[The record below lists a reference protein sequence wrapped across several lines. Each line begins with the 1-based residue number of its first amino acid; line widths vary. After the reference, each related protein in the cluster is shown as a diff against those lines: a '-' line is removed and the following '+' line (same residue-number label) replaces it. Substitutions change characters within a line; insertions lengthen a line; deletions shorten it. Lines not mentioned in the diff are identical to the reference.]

1 MGQFAR
7 SSGSSSPL
15 AIHSHPSWRHVFQ
28 ALIFDFDGLIL
39 DTETPEVQI
48 WQELYARYGQE
59 FPLDEWVRTV
69 VGATIANLDPL
80 AQLERLTGLPL
91 DRQALHEQV
100 QRTRLDMQSDLPPL
114 PGVAEY
120 LDSARLLGLRLAVAS
135 SSPHGWVDG
144 HLRRLGFYDL
154 FDTVICRED
163 APRLKPDPDLFLA
176 ALSAL
181 HLRADQAL
189 AFEDSPNGV
198 KAASA
203 AGLRVVGV
211 PNSITAR
218 LGPLPADLLL
228 ASLSDLPLPGLLG
241 HFGDS
246 LALHPET
253 PDDLP
258 GIRAV
263 EEAAFS
269 RHNEAD
275 LVDLARRRGKSV
287 LSMVA
292 IQAGG
297 VVGHALF
304 TPVSLDPPSSGCRGL
319 GLGPIAIL
327 PEFQRTGIGSRLMR
341 AGLEHVRRLG
351 YGFVILLGN
360 PAYYSRFGF
369 TPGRLFGL
377 SSDYGEGDEFQALEL
392 RPGTLAGVRGR
403 LKYIPEFEETGC

>member
-1 MGQFAR
+1 
-7 SSGSSSPL
+7 
-15 AIHSHPSWRHVFQ
+15 VFQ

-69 VGATIANLDPL
+69 VGATVANFDPV

-91 DRQALHEQV
+91 DRQALHEQAH
-100 QRTRLDMQSDLPPL
+100 RARLDWQAILPPL
-114 PGVAEY
+114 PGVADY
-120 LDSARLLGLRLAVAS
+120 LDSARRLGLRLAIAS

-144 HLRRLGFYDL
+144 YLRRLGFYDL
-154 FDTVICRED
+154 FDAVICRED

-181 HLRADQAL
+181 HVRADQAL

-198 KAASA
+198 KAAKA

-211 PNSITAR
+211 SNSITAR
-218 LGPLPADLLL
+218 LGPLPADLIL
-228 ASLSDLPLPGLLG
+228 ASLSDLPLPGLLS

-246 LALHPET
+246 LVLRPEM

-263 EEAAFS
+263 EEAAFAH
-269 RHNEAD
+269 HNEGD
-275 LVDLARRRGKSV
+275 LVDLVRARGKTT
-287 LSMVA
+287 LSMVTV
-292 IQAGG
+292 QAGR
-297 VVGHALF
+297 VLGHVLF
-304 TPVSLDPPSSGCRGL
+304 TPVAFDPPHTGWRGL
-319 GLGPIAIL
+319 GLGPIAVL
-327 PEFQRTGIGSRLMR
+327 PEYQRTGIGSRLMR
-341 AGLEHVRRLG
+341 AGLEHVRRLD
-351 YGFVILLGN
+351 YGFVALLGN

-369 TPGRLFGL
+369 IPGSVFGL
-377 SSDYGEGDEFQALEL
+377 LSDYGDEFQVLEL
-392 RPGTLAGVRGR
+392 HPGALAGVCGCV
-403 LKYIPEFEETGC
+403 KYIPEFEDNGCKRRLR